1 MVIGYAILVAQC
13 SDNHQIRTIDE
24 NGKRAPVLLEHV
36 DDAISQRQE
45 LPVLLDAWA
54 AACGRNA
61 DQPMLVIVATAGG
74 ASRAALWTASVM
86 HQIERAVGPLT
97 FRQARGLVE
106 RRFWREPWCG
116 SLHRFSAPRHLR
128 EGRGFE
134 RTNGA
139 RLVIGERAEPATERR
154 PLGRGVGGR
163 PLAPS

>member
-61 DQPMLVIVATAGG
+61 DQPMLVTQLPPLVAH
-74 ASRAALWTASVM
+74 RA
-86 HQIERAVGPLT
+86 
-97 FRQARGLVE
+97 
-106 RRFWREPWCG
+106 RRFG
-116 SLHRFSAPRHLR
+116 LHPLCTKSSAQW
-128 EGRGFE
+128 GR
-134 RTNGA
+134 
-139 RLVIGERAEPATERR
+139 
-154 PLGRGVGGR
+154 
-163 PLAPS
+163 